1 MPHIIKDEH
10 LSLRYKVVSEIA
22 NRTGNQVSEMLS
34 NMIETQ
40 FQKDERFE
48 YLNCSQAMSYIQKI
62 SQIIFLRLLNITI
75 QVARHF
81 PDVEHNE
88 EELFNECVE
97 GMRYLAGFKKIDEKE
112 YINGIKR
119 IRI

>member
-1 MPHIIKDEH
+1 MTNIIKDEQ

-22 NRTGNQVSEMLS
+22 KNIGENTANDLID
-34 NMIETQ
+34 MIQNQ

-48 YLNCSQAMSYIQKI
+48 ELNCPQAMSYIQKI
-62 SQIIFLRLLNITI
+62 SQIIFLRLLDVTI

-97 GMRYLAGFKKIDEKE
+97 GMRYLAGFKKIDDKE